1 MNRQLQ
7 LWAPIQF
14 VWLITR
20 IVRVHAALGSQGV
33 GFTLVAFVVG
43 VTLGQWLK
51 RHPTPLS
58 TPGFV
63 GVNRSGFLALIAC
76 VNTLTP
82 AALISDTYDQA
93 GMLLCIIAAVTY
105 FTVILPGPHAAGNA
119 NSTKSRGASRPASR
133 NPSWTA
139 RLREHWACTG

>member
-105 FTVILPGPHAAGNA
+105 FTVILPGPP
-119 NSTKSRGASRPASR
+119 RGWKRKLNEVTR
-133 NPSWTA
+133 RVTA
-139 RLREHWACTG
+139 RFAKPIMDGAPS